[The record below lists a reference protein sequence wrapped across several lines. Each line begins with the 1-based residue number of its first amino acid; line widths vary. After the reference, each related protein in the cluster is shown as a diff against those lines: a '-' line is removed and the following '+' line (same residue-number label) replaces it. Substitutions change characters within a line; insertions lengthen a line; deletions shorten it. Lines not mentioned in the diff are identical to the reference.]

1 MLKALAAVY
10 PVQFMPTGGISPA
23 NVEKYL
29 AQPNVIAC
37 GGSWMVPAAAVD
49 AGDMDT
55 VRTLCAEASAAA
67 ASFGTES

>member
-23 NVEKYL
+23 NPGKYL

-37 GGSWMVPAAAVD
+37 GGSWMVPADLIEQGDWPALHQLIADAV
-49 AGDMDT
+49 
-55 VRTLCAEASAAA
+55 VLSAQP
-67 ASFGTES
+67 